1 MLRSALA
8 LASGL
13 WLLASSAPASSPD
26 LRHIQPR
33 GGQRGTEL
41 TIQLHGERLHDPR
54 ELLFHQPGIEVLELR
69 EHVRTETKDDK
80 PREVRDGKRVRARIR
95 IADDAPLG
103 EHPVRLR
110 TAGGVSYLRTLWVG
124 QFPTVDE
131 KEPNDSFDAPQ
142 AIGLNTT
149 VQGVAKS
156 EDEDFYSVKLRKG
169 QPLSVEVEAMRLG
182 RRFFDAYVAILD
194 PDRFELAACD
204 DAALLYTDAFAS
216 VVAPADGEYR
226 IVVREAAYEGNDASQ
241 YRLHVGSFP
250 RPAAVF
256 PPGAR
261 PGQTATFRF
270 IGDPAGELTREITIP
285 ADASGRHPVFAERDG
300 LLSPSPN
307 WIQVSGHECA
317 EETEPN
323 DGSKEASPAPT
334 IPFAVHGVLSKKKDV
349 DWFRFTAKKDENLH
363 IRLRGRDLRSP
374 VDSVLFLRDAKGKR
388 LANNDDQGMPDSV
401 IQWKCPADGEYFI
414 NVRDKLERSG
424 ADYTYRLEVE
434 RREPAI
440 AATLPVAERNNS
452 QARKMICI
460 PRGGRYATVVNVAR
474 SNLGCDARFEA
485 ASLPRGVSL
494 RVPPIPRSTSSF
506 PVLFEAAADAPVD
519 GGWHAF
525 AIHSAGDNAP
535 PVSGPLVEEVH
546 HIEINN
552 QGAYHSTRSEKIA
565 VAVTEPAPFSL
576 VVDAPPAP
584 LVARGMLRLGAHLQR
599 AEGFDA
605 PVTLR
610 MLWNP
615 PGIGSPT
622 TVRIDQGK
630 SEAGYEIN
638 ANPDAPVAE
647 WQVCVLAEADTPDGP
662 VIVSSELVPLR
673 VVDPWVSASIDL
685 GATEQG
691 RNVPVLCKLEQ
702 HREFPG
708 KARAELLGLPH
719 GATTQA
725 VEFDKDTGEITFPVE
740 VAADAAV
747 GKHSGLFLR
756 IEVPHSGAR
765 VLHQTGH
772 GGTLRIDKPRPEP
785 KAEAKPKEAAKP
797 PPAKPAEKPLSRLE
811 QLRRQ
816 AE

>member
-1 MLRSALA
+1 
-8 LASGL
+8 
-13 WLLASSAPASSPD
+13 
-26 LRHIQPR
+26 
-33 GGQRGTEL
+33 
-41 TIQLHGERLHDPR
+41 
-54 ELLFHQPGIEVLELR
+54 
-69 EHVRTETKDDK
+69 
-80 PREVRDGKRVRARIR
+80 
-95 IADDAPLG
+95 
-103 EHPVRLR
+103 
-110 TAGGVSYLRTLWVG
+110 
-124 QFPTVDE
+124 
-131 KEPNDSFDAPQ
+131 
-142 AIGLNTT
+142 
-149 VQGVAKS
+149 
-156 EDEDFYSVKLRKG
+156 
-169 QPLSVEVEAMRLG
+169 
-182 RRFFDAYVAILD
+182 
-194 PDRFELAACD
+194 
-204 DAALLYTDAFAS
+204 
-216 VVAPADGEYR
+216 
-226 IVVREAAYEGNDASQ
+226 
-241 YRLHVGSFP
+241 
-250 RPAAVF
+250 
-256 PPGAR
+256 
-261 PGQTATFRF
+261 
-270 IGDPAGELTREITIP
+270 
-285 ADASGRHPVFAERDG
+285 
-300 LLSPSPN
+300 
-307 WIQVSGHECA
+307 
-317 EETEPN
+317 
-323 DGSKEASPAPT
+323 
-334 IPFAVHGVLSKKKDV
+334 
-349 DWFRFTAKKDENLH
+349 
-363 IRLRGRDLRSP
+363 
-374 VDSVLFLRDAKGKR
+374 
-388 LANNDDQGMPDSV
+388 
-401 IQWKCPADGEYFI
+401 
-414 NVRDKLERSG
+414 
-424 ADYTYRLEVE
+424 
-434 RREPAI
+434 
-440 AATLPVAERNNS
+440 
-452 QARKMICI
+452 MICI

-747 GKHSGLFLR
+747 ALVHQREVVGIAVGKGNTVRRIGAGAVAQRRKHEIGHRRRGGQADRRRGDKCQFRQSHRCPPCWTCSSGRAVL
-756 IEVPHSGAR
+756 AR
-765 VLHQTGH
+765 
-772 GGTLRIDKPRPEP
+772 
-785 KAEAKPKEAAKP
+785 
-797 PPAKPAEKPLSRLE
+797 PLSVSG
-811 QLRRQ
+811 Q
-816 AE
+816 A